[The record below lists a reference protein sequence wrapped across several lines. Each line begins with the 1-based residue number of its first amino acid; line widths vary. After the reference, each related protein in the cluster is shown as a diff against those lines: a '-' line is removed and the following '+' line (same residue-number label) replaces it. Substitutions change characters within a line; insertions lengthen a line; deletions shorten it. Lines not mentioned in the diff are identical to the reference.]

1 MRHLTRHWFRSP
13 LNCVAALLLAASAAP
28 LAAADAVRVIET
40 RSVPSEQ
47 LPVTRAATHDL
58 KLSLYAFKYSHWA
71 PEDITAAVLE
81 ALPIL
86 TQCGVA
92 VASVELRILEAPVKY
107 RFFST
112 PVSRELLREITVT
125 KPALLFV
132 DDTYSQPAYDAEAI
146 GLSNAQTRP
155 ELANT
160 IWFAHGARDLP
171 LAIAH
176 ELVHVLS
183 DSGEHSDAP
192 ENLMQ
197 PGTSPANKRLTAAQC
212 ERLRTV
218 AEANGLLTR
227 RAGSAPPRK

>member
-1 MRHLTRHWFRSP
+1 MP
-13 LNCVAALLLAASAAP
+13 VAARRWAAGLLLAAGTAAFGAEP
-28 LAAADAVRVIET
+28 VRVIET
-40 RSVPSEQ
+40 RSVPAEQ
-47 LPVTRAATHDL
+47 LPASKGATHDL
-58 KLSLYAFKYSHWA
+58 KLSLYGFKNSRWL

-92 VASVELRILEAPVKY
+92 IASIELRILEAPTKF

-112 PVSRELLREITVT
+112 PVSRELLREITVA

-146 GLSNAQTRP
+146 GLSNAETRP
-155 ELANT
+155 ELSNT

-183 DSGEHSDAP
+183 DSGDHSEAP
-192 ENLMQ
+192 DNLMR
-197 PGTSPANKRLTAAQC
+197 PETSTANTRLTDAQC
-212 ERLRTV
+212 SRLRAI
-218 AEANGLLTR
+218 AEPNGLLAR
-227 RAGSAPPRK
+227 RVAATPGK